1 VYVIF
6 PFLDIAYTIFIINAA
21 ARNKLLLP
29 LLSSQFLR
37 HYLIVHDLYRTF
49 FPTDDNV
56 SRYYKLMINHEV
68 PLSSSLGIALDYHTR
83 FSLSKTRF
91 SWIKRIYIFRRG
103 LVGLYEKKVDAGFG
117 KFDRR
122 VQSVETR
129 YQVVSCTISKN
140 CSVRFFF
147 PS

>member
-91 SWIKRIYIFRRG
+91 SWIKRIFSDEAWLAYM
-103 LVGLYEKKVDAGFG
+103 KKKWMQDLESLIEEFKASKHDTKLFLA
-117 KFDRR
+117 
-122 VQSVETR
+122 R
-129 YQVVSCTISKN
+129 YQRIAA
-140 CSVRFFF
+140 
-147 PS
+147 